1 MAGRL
6 KVEIEEKKNMKYCID
21 MTRKLFYVFDM
32 VLLALLFFSLGHTMF
47 RENFI
52 IDTIL
57 DVALLLRIIILFLLY
72 RYEKMAVW
80 PTLVFTALFGWVI
93 YSNAFYNTILNMG
106 QLLYIISNPSPMTVH
121 EYCVSPR
128 NIEGMAIMRGIIYW
142 IWLIPLCTYI
152 VQYACKLMRSNG
164 YPWYYF
170 FGEILFKDNVGKT
183 FLRMAFMLAIAYLIG
198 YEMQENLSFFAMIA
212 LSLACY
218 YYWNRHIGRHPH
230 WAEYLTFFGGL
241 YIFDKAQYQIDNER
255 IIYLVA
261 SAVVIFGACC
271 WMAYKSRHI
280 FIAALA
286 FVMTAFLLPTVS
298 LGYNVYQSIEGARG
312 ANYTNVGLS
321 NNKGCMFI
329 WRTESVNGKEVRLM
343 GVRDRYR
350 TTIPCEY
357 SFVLPTGLYSSFAK
371 CIKINGVKRD
381 SVERSVENG
390 YVLE

>member
-1 MAGRL
+1 
-6 KVEIEEKKNMKYCID
+6 MK
-21 MTRKLFYVFDM
+21 RKLFYVFDM

-52 IDTIL
+52 IDTTI
-57 DVALLLRIIILFLLY
+57 DVVLLLRIVIPFLLY

-106 QLLYIISNPSPMTVH
+106 QFLYIISNPPSMTMH
-121 EYCVSPR
+121 EYFVSPR
-128 NIEGMAIMRGIIYW
+128 NTIGMAIMRGIIYW
-142 IWLIPLCTYI
+142 IWLIPIGTYI

-170 FGEILFKDNVGKT
+170 FGGILIKDSVGKT

-218 YYWNRHIGRHPH
+218 YYWNRHIGRQPH
-230 WAEYLTFFGGL
+230 WAEYLALFGGL

-255 IIYLVA
+255 IMYLVA
-261 SAVVIFGACC
+261 SAVVIFGASC
-271 WMAYKSRHI
+271 WMAYRSKHI
-280 FIAALA
+280 LIAVLA
-286 FVMTAFLLPTVS
+286 FAMTAFLLPTVS
-298 LGYNVYQSIEGARG
+298 LGYNVYQSIEGARE

-321 NNKGCMFI
+321 NNKGCMYI
-329 WRTESVNGKEVRLM
+329 RRTENGDGKEVRLM
-343 GVRDRYR
+343 GVRDRY
-350 TTIPCEY
+350 E
-357 SFVLPTGLYSSFAK
+357 VL
-371 CIKINGVKRD
+371 CIVFLGHKDEQKKP
-381 SVERSVENG
+381 RSGEQMKLG
-390 YVLE
+390 RIRYGKY

>member
-1 MAGRL
+1 
-6 KVEIEEKKNMKYCID
+6 MK
-21 MTRKLFYVFDM
+21 RKLFYVFDM

-52 IDTIL
+52 IDTTI
-57 DVALLLRIIILFLLY
+57 DVVLLLRIVIPFLLY

-106 QLLYIISNPSPMTVH
+106 QFLYIISNPSSMTMH
-121 EYCVSPR
+121 EYFVSQR
-128 NIEGMAIMRGIIYW
+128 NTIGMAIMRGIIYW
-142 IWLIPLCTYI
+142 IWLIPIGTYI

-170 FGEILFKDNVGKT
+170 FGGILFKDSVGKT

-198 YEMQENLSFFAMIA
+198 YEMQDNLSFFAMIA

-218 YYWNRHIGRHPH
+218 YYWNKHIGRQPH
-230 WAEYLTFFGGL
+230 WAEYLALFGGL

-255 IIYLVA
+255 IMYLVA

-271 WMAYKSRHI
+271 WMAYRSRHI
-280 FIAALA
+280 LIAALA

-321 NNKGCMFI
+321 NNKGRMYI
-329 WRTESVNGKEVRLM
+329 RRTENVDGKEVRLM

-357 SFVLPTGLYSSFAK
+357 SVVLPTGLYSPFAK
-371 CIKINGVKRD
+371 CIKIDGVKRD